1 MNTKLLEVFHK
12 SSINFLTQ
20 KLMNI
25 SKFQNN
31 RELNEHAFWI
41 NVISI
46 ENSHDLHFRNHINLK
61 LNFFL
66 EQK

>member
-46 ENSHDLHFRNHINLK
+46 ENGPELHFPNHINLK

-66 EQK
+66 EQN